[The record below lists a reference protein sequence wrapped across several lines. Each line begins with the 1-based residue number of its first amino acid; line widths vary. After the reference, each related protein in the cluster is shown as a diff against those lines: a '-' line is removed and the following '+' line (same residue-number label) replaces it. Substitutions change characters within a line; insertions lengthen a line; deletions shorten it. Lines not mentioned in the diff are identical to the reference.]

1 MKFDK
6 ILEYQKVDME
16 MTAIE
21 QSFFKND
28 VYKNFTNNQNKLKAA
43 AAKMEKIT
51 QEAWELS
58 QSASKYKE
66 KTENISKQLDE
77 LLSVVDEIEDLAEAE
92 HYIKLINTLSD
103 SLAALEK
110 DAEKDKA
117 QGAKISAEWNEI
129 LKIGQDL
136 TKTVKQI
143 KPEYDK
149 IYEEVRKQ
157 REEVEARLKAIA
169 KDVENEFIEKYI
181 ALKKDRKTR
190 AFVKFDPEVRM
201 CCGCNMELS
210 GDTLAKLKKQG
221 DWTECPNCGR
231 ILFIED

>member
-58 QSASKYKE
+58 QSTSKYKE

-117 QGAKISAEWNEI
+117 QGAKINAEWNEI

>member
-77 LLSVVDEIEDLAEAE
+77 LLSVVDEIEDLAEVE

-117 QGAKISAEWNEI
+117 QGAKINAEWNEI

>member
-92 HYIKLINTLSD
+92 HYIKLINTLFD

-117 QGAKISAEWNEI
+117 QGAKINAEWNEI

>member
-117 QGAKISAEWNEI
+117 QGAKINAEWNEI

-201 CCGCNMELS
+201 CCGYNMELS